1 MKVPNDVLNLME
13 KLDSTTYNHSYRI
26 WKLAIGLEEYF
37 NHADNDLS
45 TAALLHDIG
54 KLYVPDSILDKRG
67 GLSTLEREVIDL
79 HPYYGYRILYVFGVK
94 EEVRRMVLY
103 HHGMQPK
110 LLTVLPEFDD
120 SLVIERAAMLHTLDV
135 FEALTTDRPYKR
147 RMSVEQACNW
157 MEQEQGYHTET
168 LAYLRSYIK
177 DFAIA

>member
-1 MKVPNDVLNLME
+1 
-13 KLDSTTYNHSYRI
+13 
-26 WKLAIGLEEYF
+26 
-37 NHADNDLS
+37 
-45 TAALLHDIG
+45 
-54 KLYVPDSILDKRG
+54 
-67 GLSTLEREVIDL
+67 
-79 HPYYGYRILYVFGVK
+79 
-94 EEVRRMVLY
+94 MVLY

-110 LLTVLPEFDD
+110 LLSVLPEFDD
-120 SLVIERAAMLHTLDV
+120 SLVIERATMLHTLDV